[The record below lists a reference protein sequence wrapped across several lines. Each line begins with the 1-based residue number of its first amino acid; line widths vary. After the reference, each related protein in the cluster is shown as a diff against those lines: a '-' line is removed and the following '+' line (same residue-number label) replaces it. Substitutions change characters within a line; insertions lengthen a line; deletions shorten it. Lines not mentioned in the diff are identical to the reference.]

1 MACILLILFLL
12 LVCFYS
18 QTAEPS
24 KIGTEAYLR
33 PGIVASAT
41 QLLHDL
47 DKQNA
52 AETAVLTA
60 YCCCYVTRDT
70 GFIA

>member
-1 MACILLILFLL
+1 MVCILLTLLL
-12 LVCFYS
+12 LVCFYP
-18 QTAEPS
+18 QTAEPIQVGS
-24 KIGTEAYLR
+24 EAFLR
-33 PGIVASAT
+33 PRIVASVT

-60 YCCCYVTRDT
+60 YCCC
-70 GFIA
+70 